1 LRDAVK
7 EKMFLGEVAVT
18 SVDINHTQAINKDN
32 NPAYTSHIHE
42 VDHTAAKITGT
53 FIDTLTDNP

>member
-1 LRDAVK
+1 
-7 EKMFLGEVAVT
+7 MFLGEVAVT
-18 SVDINHTQAINKDN
+18 SVDMNHIQATNKDN
-32 NPAYTSHIHE
+32 NPAYASHIHE